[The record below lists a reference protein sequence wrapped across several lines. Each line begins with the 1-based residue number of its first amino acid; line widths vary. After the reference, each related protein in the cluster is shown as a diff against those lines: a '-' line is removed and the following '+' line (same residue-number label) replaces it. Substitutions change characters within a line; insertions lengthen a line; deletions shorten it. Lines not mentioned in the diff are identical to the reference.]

1 MLKQIIERNEKYD
14 KEDAERRVKWE
25 ADQRLPKLIAI
36 TLIIVFIFMIGVAVG
51 YAIAYKVVVDSVV
64 QVVGPWIKV
73 YI

>member
-25 ADQRLPKLIAI
+25 ADQRLSKLIAI
-36 TLIIVFIFMIGVAVG
+36 TLIIVLIFMIGFVVG
-51 YAIAYKVVVDSVV
+51 YAIAYKAVVDSVV